1 MKPLRLQDYEIK
13 IIKET
18 AKKYFGENCRVLIFG
33 SRTKLE
39 KRGRDIDIF
48 VETNLPISEIVRN
61 KVKFLAELDFKIG
74 EQKIDLVVFNS
85 ALMKKELIH
94 EIALSEGIEI

>member
-1 MKPLRLQDYEIK
+1 MKPLRLSDYEIK

-18 AKKYFGENCRVLIFG
+18 AKKYFGENCKVLTFG

-39 KRGRDIDIF
+39 KRGGDIDIF
-48 VETNLPISEIVRN
+48 IETNLPISDIARN
-61 KVKFLAELDFKIG
+61 RVKFLAELDFKIG
-74 EQKIDLVVFNS
+74 EQKIDLVVFNPK
-85 ALMKKELIH
+85 LMEKELIH

>member
-1 MKPLRLQDYEIK
+1 MKPLRLPDYEIK

-39 KRGRDIDIF
+39 KRGGDIDIF
-48 VETNLPISEIVRN
+48 VETNLPISKIVRN
-61 KVKFLAELDFKIG
+61 RVKFLAELDFKIG
-74 EQKIDLVVFNS
+74 EQKIDLVVFNPK
-85 ALMKKELIH
+85 LMEKELIH